1 VQFGQGVNLNPE
13 TQFSQS
19 GITPLAFSLPPV
31 PLDAPIFQSLSS
43 ALIRWDMLEADVES
57 RSQFSGFSLLRTP
70 QAVARAYFVDSRFA
84 GVLAQIG
91 QEPVQALSRESF
103 FALYMHREATISL
116 YTLDRYAVQSLL
128 EVTTWFKQL
137 ERTVPQGSL
146 SATMAACEQQN
157 LTGQL
162 LVLGLDWRG
171 VVTYNTGVVVLSSF
185 EQVGKTL
192 FGQEALTRIALEATE
207 DGTQFALYSKT
218 SFSTLD
224 QDTILGEASFDEL
237 TRTWNEILNFCE
249 SRTDAVRGKETWDNA
264 FRKARLSLVD
274 NYPILDP
281 FLDELRYTA
290 SVLII
295 ARPSKELFE
304 GLVATYL
311 ETLKLLS
318 IPPQAL
324 FTLLAP
330 IRDKHRRLWRAA
342 GLEVVCPL

>member
-1 VQFGQGVNLNPE
+1 LDTEAQFM
-13 TQFSQS
+13 QS
-19 GITPLAFSLPPV
+19 SITPVAFALPPV
-31 PLDAPIFQSLSS
+31 PLDAPIFQALSS

-84 GVLAQIG
+84 GVLAQVG
-91 QEPVQALSRESF
+91 QDPIQALSRESF
-103 FALYMHREATISL
+103 LALYMNREATISL

-128 EVTTWFKQL
+128 EVPTWFKQF
-137 ERTVPQGSL
+137 ERTVPQASL
-146 SATMAACEQQN
+146 TATMASVEQQN
-157 LTGQL
+157 LTGQI
-162 LVLGLDWRG
+162 LVLGADWRG
-171 VVTYNTGVVVLSSF
+171 VITYNAGLVVLSSF

-207 DGTQFALYSKT
+207 LGTQFALYSKT
-218 SFSTLD
+218 SFATLD

-249 SRTDAVRGKETWDNA
+249 NRTDAVRGKETWDNA

-274 NYPILDP
+274 KYPILDP
-281 FLDELRYTA
+281 FLDELRYTVG
-290 SVLII
+290 VLII
-295 ARPSKELFE
+295 SRPSRELYE

-318 IPPQAL
+318 IPTQAL
-324 FTLLAP
+324 FPLLTP

-342 GLEVVCPL
+342 GLEAVCPL